1 VRRNFD
7 EVPLKRVEMEQDLFG
22 REKVALDHYQLG
34 DKVLRLN
41 SAPVIGEE
49 REPLG
54 EVIVLHDISA
64 EAAVDQAKTDFIK
77 VISHELRTPLTPIC
91 GNVEL
96 LLRGLFG
103 ELSSEQRET
112 LEQVRGRADQMKDL
126 VNNII
131 MVASIEANTLQTE
144 PEPQDLWIAVE
155 NALAPMRRAFAG
167 KGIELRIESMD
178 DIPLVLADR
187 EQLRLILT
195 QLLDNARR
203 YTHTGIVTVSATHR
217 DGIVQFDI
225 SDTGPGIPLEE
236 QNRLFTRFHRIEG
249 NNSPER
255 GSGLGLA
262 ITRQLVERQGG
273 RVWASSEVGHG
284 STFSVS
290 LPIASNHADA
300 VLGQN
305 NADATA

>member
-1 VRRNFD
+1 
-7 EVPLKRVEMEQDLFG
+7 
-22 REKVALDHYQLG
+22 
-34 DKVLRLN
+34 
-41 SAPVIGEE
+41 
-49 REPLG
+49 
-54 EVIVLHDISA
+54 VIVLHDISA

-103 ELSSEQRET
+103 ELKPEQRET

-131 MVASIEANTLQTE
+131 MVASIEANTLQTD

-155 NALAPMRRAFAG
+155 NAVAPMRRQFAN
-167 KGIELRIESMD
+167 KGLELRIEPME
-178 DIPLVLADR
+178 DIPYVLADR
-187 EQLRLILT
+187 EQLRMILT

-203 YTHTGIVTVSATHR
+203 YTPAGSVTISASRH
-217 DGIVQFDI
+217 DAQVQLDI
-225 SDTGPGIPLEE
+225 SDTGPGIPPEE
-236 QNRLFTRFHRIEG
+236 RSRLFTRFHRIEG

-273 RVWASSEVGHG
+273 QVWASSEAGEG
-284 STFSVS
+284 STFSIA
-290 LPIASNHADA
+290 LPIASEHVDA
-300 VLGQN
+300 VVEQD
-305 NADATA
+305 NADTTA